1 MQYATGTMVKRMCQ
15 RFLKW
20 LGIGQAKESVCCL
33 MRVEIIRHNQY
44 YYWLVQYSSGVAI
57 EGYAKTLKGAL
68 RDIANETG
76 V

>member
-1 MQYATGTMVKRMCQ
+1 
-15 RFLKW
+15 
-20 LGIGQAKESVCCL
+20 